1 MATLADINIEE
12 LHTFKRKQLQTLCKK
27 HGVKANGKSEEII
40 ERLIECINNG
50 GSDHVSNDTDDSDDD
65 QRYDSAAEESKSSTL
80 PADGIA
86 TPEKLFK
93 VVPLLATEPMD
104 APESITVVE
113 PAQFASQ
120 VEKFTAQLEARAA
133 AIAAEMGKEDIEKY
147 NPAYGLVRT
156 PRSKTATKT
165 IAFDKAHDKLFSS
178 GDSIANHWSAKKVTA
193 TPKRVNEDVVDS
205 NKRPRVEVLF
215 KSPSVQ
221 PQSARAKR
229 KSTRGKSMTAK
240 SQRTAAPGASLDGSK
255 TVVVDSRVQSTGDAA
270 VLSSTIL
277 FGPPPTTPVSKAAD
291 VDFAPLVDAA
301 ASVKI
306 DSEPVSTIFSP
317 KKSRGAKKPDT
328 VALLSPAKSALKAK
342 TPATPKTAATPTRP
356 AATPA
361 KAVATPART
370 VATPAKP
377 AATPKTAA
385 TPAKTTATPAKTAAT
400 PAKTAAT
407 PAKTA
412 ATPAKAAATPART
425 VATPAKTAATP
436 AKPAATPAKSAAT
449 PKTAATPSVVK
460 PVAPAAAVQVDVV
473 KPAAPIVAPKTES
486 SLPKAKPDAA
496 VPTKPSVPKESAAPV
511 AKPSQ
516 IPMARKIAKPRSV
529 AALVASK
536 NAPKKAAVESK
547 IQAPKKPEV
556 VKPAPKQAVTKP
568 DSAPTTATTKP
579 LTTQPAGV
587 RNVESKLK
595 SYINSKPP
603 PPKVKAVKP
612 SVPDPKSMAKPNVV
626 TVKPIKSVP
635 APAASTAAKDLAS
648 KDLPN
653 YMRPTRTKEIRS
665 QKATAKVLPKPEP
678 GKLAKPVDGKARFN
692 PYNRPAKPVAA
703 KHSAAK

>member
-361 KAVATPART
+361 KAVATPA
-370 VATPAKP
+370 
-377 AATPKTAA
+377 
-385 TPAKTTATPAKTAAT
+385 
-400 PAKTAAT
+400 KTAAT

>member
-80 PADGIA
+80 AADGIA
-86 TPEKLFK
+86 APEKLFK

-104 APESITVVE
+104 APESIAVVE

-205 NKRPRVEVLF
+205 NKRPCVEVLF

-255 TVVVDSRVQSTGDAA
+255 TVAVDSRVQSAGDAA
-270 VLSSTIL
+270 ALSSTIL

-306 DSEPVSTIFSP
+306 DSEPALTIFSP

-361 KAVATPART
+361 KAVATPVKAAATPART

-377 AATPKTAA
+377 AATPMTAA
-385 TPAKTTATPAKTAAT
+385 ILAKTV
-400 PAKTAAT
+400 AT

-412 ATPAKAAATPART
+412 ATPAKAA
-425 VATPAKTAATP
+425 ATPAKTAATP
-436 AKPAATPAKSAAT
+436 AKPAATPAKPAAIPAKPAAT

-460 PVAPAAAVQVDVV
+460 PAAPASAAQVDVV

-496 VPTKPSVPKESAAPV
+496 APTKPSIPKESAAPI

-536 NAPKKAAVESK
+536 NAPKKAAVENK

-556 VKPAPKQAVTKP
+556 VKPTPKQAVTKP
-568 DSAPTTATTKP
+568 NSAPTTATTKP
-579 LTTQPAGV
+579 LTTQAAGV

-603 PPKVKAVKP
+603 PPMVKAVKP
-612 SVPDPKSMAKPNVV
+612 SVPDPKSRAKPNVV
-626 TVKPIKSVP
+626 TAKPIKSVP
-635 APAASTAAKDLAS
+635 APAASTAAKDSAS

-665 QKATAKVLPKPEP
+665 QKATAKVLPKSEP
-678 GKLAKPVDGKARFN
+678 GKPAKPVDGKARFN
-692 PYNRPAKPVAA
+692 PYNRPAKPVVA

>member
-80 PADGIA
+80 AADGIA
-86 TPEKLFK
+86 APEKLFK

-255 TVVVDSRVQSTGDAA
+255 TVVVDSRVQSAGDAA
-270 VLSSTIL
+270 ALSSTIL

-306 DSEPVSTIFSP
+306 DSEPALTIFSP

-342 TPATPKTAATPTRP
+342 TPATPNTTATPTRP

-361 KAVATPART
+361 KAVATPVKAAATPART
-370 VATPAKP
+370 VATPAK
-377 AATPKTAA
+377 AVA
-385 TPAKTTATPAKTAAT
+385 TPAKTTATPAKTVATPAKPAAMPKTAAT
-400 PAKTAAT
+400 PAKTTST

-412 ATPAKAAATPART
+412 ATPAKAATTPART

-436 AKPAATPAKSAAT
+436 AKPAAIPAKPAAT

-460 PVAPAAAVQVDVV
+460 PVAPASAAQVDVV

-496 VPTKPSVPKESAAPV
+496 APTKPSVPKESAAPV

-516 IPMARKIAKPRSV
+516 IPMVRKIAKPRSV

-536 NAPKKAAVESK
+536 NAPKKVAVESK

-556 VKPAPKQAVTKP
+556 VKPTPKQAVTKP
-568 DSAPTTATTKP
+568 NSAPTTATTKP
-579 LTTQPAGV
+579 LTTQAAGV

-612 SVPDPKSMAKPNVV
+612 SVPDPKSTAKLNVV

-635 APAASTAAKDLAS
+635 APAASTAAKDSAS

-665 QKATAKVLPKPEP
+665 QKAAAKVLP
-678 GKLAKPVDGKARFN
+678 
-692 PYNRPAKPVAA
+692 
-703 KHSAAK
+703 

>member
-178 GDSIANHWSAKKVTA
+178 GDSITNHWSAKKVTA

-370 VATPAKP
+370 VATPAK
-377 AATPKTAA
+377 
-385 TPAKTTATPAKTAAT
+385 TAAT

-579 LTTQPAGV
+579 LTTRVWTLRYGLPRV
-587 RNVESKLK
+587 K